1 MGARPRRGS
10 WSELPVSPPQPRVS
24 SRPPRVLVAEDDAEM
39 RRLMIESLTSDGLEV
54 VDAADG
60 GQLLIHITSQY
71 RLRPEPEPIDL
82 IVTDIRMPIVS
93 GLDIVRSV
101 REAGWPTPIVMVT
114 AFADQ
119 DTRLRASE
127 LGAVLLEK
135 PLKMSVLRLS
145 VRSLLAQAAG
155 PDAQP
160 FRPGDAQSS

>member
-1 MGARPRRGS
+1 
-10 WSELPVSPPQPRVS
+10 
-24 SRPPRVLVAEDDAEM
+24 M